1 MSSAT
6 GKETEE
12 TSLLGC
18 IICSYDIPY
27 NGGMQADT
35 ALTSSE
41 CWALHLLPLALSVSQ
56 LMFLG
61 NTGHGRRRGV
71 YTSMEASEK
80 MVGMC
85 CNRTQRSYIVR
96 YTQRRVLMSKR
107 QDAAAFEQ
115 LNASASTF
123 RYMGSSV
130 IQILFILSIV
140 SYEQNFSH
148 DNEHTLLS

>member
-1 MSSAT
+1 MSSAK

-12 TSLLGC
+12 TPLLDC
-18 IICSYDIPY
+18 IICSYY
-27 NGGMQADT
+27 TGGMQADT
-35 ALTSSE
+35 ALISSE

-80 MVGMC
+80 MVGMW
-85 CNRTQRSYIVR
+85 CNRTQRSYTSR
-96 YTQRRVLMSKR
+96 YTQRRVLTSER
-107 QDAAAFEQ
+107 QNSADFEQ
-115 LNASASTF
+115 LNATASTF
-123 RYMGSSV
+123 CDMDSSV
-130 IQILFILSIV
+130 IQIPFILSIV